1 MYEWLSSIARSG
13 SPHYV
18 LHSLMLSMEAGYP
31 KFLGN
36 MNETSVQSE
45 VTYPNFSY
53 PNTSVI
59 QTCLA
64 KPHPL
69 FPATFVD
76 AKLFKWPIS
85 SVSGLTLPVV

>member
-1 MYEWLSSIARSG
+1 VNTYEPTVVTLI
-13 SPHYV
+13 
-18 LHSLMLSMEAGYP
+18 
-31 KFLGN
+31 
-36 MNETSVQSE
+36 QSK

-59 QTCLA
+59 RTFLA

-76 AKLFKWPIS
+76 PKLFKWPIS
-85 SVSGLTLPVV
+85 SVSGLALPVV